1 MDQSD
6 IQISGSESAAPVP
19 TPVVAQP
26 VGEEQAAKQSMM
38 DDSMVNG
45 GGVGGDL
52 LDKVKK
58 FSTGQGEKV
67 IYGVYDNSGS
77 GIMTRINDF
86 MIDHSKVSLRDK
98 SYFFHML
105 AVMVDA
111 GIPVV
116 QSVKSLA
123 SRSKNL
129 KFSRVLETVAYNCDH
144 GANLSDAMSRFEN
157 IFDESELGIV
167 RSGEA
172 TGRLGEMLFRLS
184 AQLDKRHEL
193 SMKLWGAAIYP
204 MAVLS
209 VLLLVG
215 IGMLVWIFPTLLSLL
230 TDGGVSQSA
239 LPLPT
244 RILIVIQSIITS
256 YWWMILLVLFGG
268 YAVLSVYVHSDYGAV
283 RFDYFKLKF
292 PVVGRLV
299 RKVYVLRFISL
310 LGILID
316 AGLPVITALKIT
328 GNSISNRIYKL
339 KVQEIINSVKNGGK
353 ISASLMDSEY
363 LFPPEVAE
371 MVSVGENSASL
382 GRISEKIAD
391 QYDKEIDN
399 TLKQVMSVFE
409 PVMILVV
416 GLFVALLA
424 LAIMAPIFNLGT
436 MING

>member
-1 MDQSD
+1 M
-6 IQISGSESAAPVP
+6 ENL
-19 TPVVAQP
+19 
-26 VGEEQAAKQSMM
+26 
-38 DDSMVNG
+38 DDSMMS
-45 GGVGGDL
+45 GVGTGGDIL
-52 LDKVKK
+52 AKVKK
-58 FSTGQGEKV
+58 FNAGQGEKV
-67 IYGVYDNSGS
+67 IYGVYDNSGK
-77 GIMTRINDF
+77 GFFTKINDF
-86 MIDHSKVSLRDK
+86 FIDHSKVSLRDK
-98 SYFFHML
+98 AYFFHML

-116 QSVKSLA
+116 QAVKSLA
-123 SRSKNL
+123 ARSKNL
-129 KFSRVLETVAYNCDH
+129 KFSRVLETVAYNCEH
-144 GANLSDAMSRFEN
+144 GANLSDAMSRFEE

-167 RSGEA
+167 KSGEA

-184 AQLDKRHEL
+184 AQLDKKHEL
-193 SMKLWGAAIYP
+193 NMKLWGAAVYP

-209 VLLLVG
+209 VLILVA
-215 IGMLVWIFPTLLSLL
+215 IGMLVWIFPTLLGLL
-230 TDGGVSQSA
+230 TDSGMSQAA

-244 RILIVIQSIITS
+244 RILIVLQSALIG
-256 YWWMILLVLFGG
+256 YWWLILLVLFGG
-268 YAVLSVYVHSDYGAV
+268 YALFSVYVHSDYGAV

-299 RKVYVLRFISL
+299 RKVFVLRFISL

-328 GNSISNRIYKL
+328 GNSISNRVYKL
-339 KVQEIINSVKNGGK
+339 KIQEIINSVKEGGK
-353 ISASLMDSEY
+353 ISLSLMDSEY
-363 LFPPEVAE
+363 LFPSEVAE

-382 GRISEKIAD
+382 GKISEKIAD
-391 QYDKEIDN
+391 QYDREIDN

-436 MING
+436 VVGG